1 MFTMDDIFLILIGVS
16 LFVNILL
23 IVSYI
28 RLKKAINVLDL
39 NKYKNCVIAMLE
51 AQEQFEKISDLR
63 VKQIKKL
70 IHELEEVGEAV
81 DEKILYYESLK
92 EGN

>member
-23 IVSYI
+23 IISYI

>member
-1 MFTMDDIFLILIGVS
+1 MDDIFLILIGVS

-23 IVSYI
+23 IISYI